1 MNARVLLLMLVTGLF
16 MAAWNGDQAAMQT
29 ALAARE
35 QQRASKTASLKTP
48 VQPISRTVQ
57 MNQQPAVTPEPT
69 AIPESEVPLPAGIAS
84 GTYQA
89 VHQSGRTFRI
99 NVPAAD
105 NSNPARELYT
115 IDAQNGERWYLIR
128 LAQ

>member
-48 VQPISRTVQ
+48 LRPISRTVHVQ
-57 MNQQPAVTPEPT
+57 EPT
-69 AIPESEVPLPAGIAS
+69 PTPPTVSEVPLPTGIAS
-84 GTYQA
+84 GAYQA
-89 VHQSGRTFRI
+89 VHQSGRTCRVD
-99 NVPAAD
+99 VPGK
-105 NSNPARELYT
+105 NHTSPARELYT
-115 IDAQNGERWYLIR
+115 VDTENGERWFLIR
-128 LAQ
+128 IVE

>member
-57 MNQQPAVTPEPT
+57 NQQPASVPLPKTP
-69 AIPESEVPLPAGIAS
+69 AASEVPLPPAIAS

-89 VHQSGRTFRI
+89 VNQSGQTCRI
-99 NVPAAD
+99 DVPAAG
-105 NSNPARELYT
+105 NGHPVRELYT
-115 IDAQNGERWYLIR
+115 VDSENGERWYLIR
-128 LAQ
+128 ITQ